1 MWWNSRRGPDLRSWY
16 VSWSINRVQFLVTNK
31 CLMLQF
37 RYCLSWFVIISV
49 AAVAACISCSGFL
62 PPTLFG
68 SSETGHCF
76 SPRCAIYWTWSC
88 WWACWWFWTW
98 ALWPHVTPMRMPRC
112 WLQLGAN
119 ERRES
124 VRPKNEFCLGTP
136 NANASS
142 YVMLCIWYYHILS
155 LSSGHIQGGGWR
167 IFKHTRIWGLQY
179 IELLSL
185 GTPALADQPHRTMYR
200 GNLCL
205 HMCQIAMN

>member
-16 VSWSINRVQFLVTNK
+16 VSWSINRVLFLVTNK

-62 PPTLFG
+62 PPTLLG
-68 SSETGHCF
+68 SSKPGHCF

-98 ALWPHVTPMRMPRC
+98 ALWPRVTPMRMPRC

-119 ERRES
+119 GRRES
-124 VRPKNEFCLGTP
+124 VRPYWVLPGYPKCQCIIICYVVHMVL
-136 NANASS
+136 S
-142 YVMLCIWYYHILS
+142 YFVSIKWPYTR
-155 LSSGHIQGGGWR
+155 GGWR
-167 IFKHTRIWGLQY
+167 IFKHTRIRGLQY